1 MAIHITTGRPWRIRS
16 IIKTDRINILKPMKP
31 VLSWLKGTLWLAT
44 FSWPKTP
51 IRRADPTENH
61 FSVYCPSK
69 QNPAR

>member
-31 VLSWLKGTLWLAT
+31 VLSLLKGTLWLAT

-51 IRRADPTENH
+51 HPEG
-61 FSVYCPSK
+61 
-69 QNPAR
+69 